1 MEALS
6 YRYGKDDQSQQALLK
21 LFMEKERILSQLVSR
36 TGVLLAFLSY
46 RYTEREFIDVISPAK
61 AISYGGFQKI
71 NAIICVCIRDDTDL
85 ADKKALDS
93 ILQYLIYDNEAME
106 NILIDSSKTYDE
118 IFQQVILDSY
128 LS

>member
-6 YRYGKDDQSQQALLK
+6 YRYGKDDESQQKLLNTF
-21 LFMEKERILSQLVSR
+21 LEKERMLSQLVSK
-36 TGVLLAFLSY
+36 TGVLLAFLSH
-46 RYTEREFIDVISPAK
+46 RYTDREFIDIISPAQTV
-61 AISYGGFQKI
+61 SYGFQKI

-93 ILQYLIYDNEAME
+93 ILQYLIYDSRNMEA
-106 NILIDSSKTYDE
+106 ILQDSSQTYDE